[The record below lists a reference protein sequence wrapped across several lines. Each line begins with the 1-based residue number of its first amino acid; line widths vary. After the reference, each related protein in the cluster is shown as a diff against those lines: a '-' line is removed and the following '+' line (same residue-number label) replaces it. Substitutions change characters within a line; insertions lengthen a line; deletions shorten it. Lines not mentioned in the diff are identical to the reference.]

1 MDELFLIFV
10 LFSFLGWSI
19 EVIYAYYKHHKF
31 VNRGFLAGPFCP
43 IYGIGVVLLYV
54 TIHTILNQSSLR
66 NPGLIIGTFFLS
78 ALITTIIE
86 WVVGSLLFYFFKT
99 RWWDYS
105 QQKFNLKGYICLKFS
120 IYWGIIGT
128 FVIYSVLPLSFF
140 MIGRLS
146 EPVMEAMITL
156 FLIYFVID
164 GSLTMRTLVDFRR
177 LLFELEN
184 EAKNMR
190 QSQMKLINEMRGS
203 FELFKKYI
211 EKLDALQS
219 YYSFEI
225 KEIIND
231 LIDHDKIISVRTKFN
246 MLNNQNNYEQ
256 LVKKIRYSRLFKA
269 FPDMTSRR
277 FSELLKDLRRR

>member
-54 TIHTILNQSSLR
+54 IIHTILNQSSLH
-66 NPGLIIGTFFLS
+66 NPGLIIGTFILS
-78 ALITTIIE
+78 VLITTIIE
-86 WVVGSLLFYFFKT
+86 WVVGSLLYYFFKT

-105 QQKFNLKGYICLKFS
+105 HQKFNLKGYICLKFS

-140 MIGRLS
+140 MIGKLS
-146 EPVMEAMITL
+146 EPFMEAMITL

>member
-1 MDELFLIFV
+1 MGELFLIFV

-43 IYGIGVVLLYV
+43 IYGIGVVILYV
-54 TIHTILNQSSLR
+54 TIHTILNQSSMR
-66 NPGLIIGTFFLS
+66 KSGLIIATFILS
-78 ALITTIIE
+78 ALVTTIIE
-86 WVVGSLLFYFFKT
+86 WIVGALLYYFFKT

-105 QQKFNLKGYICLKFS
+105 HQKLNFKGYICLKFS
-120 IYWGIIGT
+120 IYWGVIGT
-128 FVIYSVLPLSFF
+128 VVIYSVLPLSFF
-140 MIGRLS
+140 IIGSLS
-146 EPVMEAMITL
+146 EPFMEALITL

-190 QSQMKLINEMRGS
+190 QSQLKLINEMRDS
-203 FELFKKYI
+203 FDLFKKYI

-246 MLNNQNNYEQ
+246 MLNNQKNYEQ